1 MAILRTMLVAYSV
14 SLAILLVILYF
25 RERSKVGPIQ
35 QRTLLIMTEI
45 AALFALLPA
54 TTYVLFTQLVK
65 RGR

>member
-14 SLAILLVILYF
+14 SLTILLVVFYV
-25 RERSKVGPIQ
+25 RERSKVGPIH